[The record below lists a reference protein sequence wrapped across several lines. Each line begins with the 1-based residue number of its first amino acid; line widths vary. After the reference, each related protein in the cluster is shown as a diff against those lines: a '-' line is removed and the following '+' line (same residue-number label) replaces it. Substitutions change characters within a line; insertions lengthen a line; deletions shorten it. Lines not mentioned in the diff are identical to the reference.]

1 MRFSTFATAAI
12 GAVLLALTPGASIA
26 KDAVRPFDS
35 GSWQEVTGAHKGQPV
50 IVHFWAFSCGN
61 CMVELKDWGQFAREH
76 PGATIVLVNWDRHAA
91 EPDRIAA
98 ALAKAGLGS
107 VQSLALSNGFEAK
120 LRFGIDR
127 NWMGELPY
135 TRMIAGDGSA
145 TAFSGSAD
153 FQKLQEWL
161 ATNTQK

>member
-1 MRFSTFATAAI
+1 MRLSAFAAAL
-12 GAVLLALTPGASIA
+12 GAVLLCLTPHASLA
-26 KDAVRPFDS
+26 TDAVPTFGS
-35 GSWQEVTGAHKGQPV
+35 ESWQEITGAHKGQHV
-50 IVHFWAFSCGN
+50 IVHFWGLTCSN
-61 CMVELKDWGQFAREH
+61 CMAELKDWGQFAREH
-76 PGATIVLVNWDRHAA
+76 PGAAIVLVNWDRHAA

-135 TRMIAGDGSA
+135 TQMIAGDGSA

-161 ATNTQK
+161 TTSTRK